1 MNLDKFCEV
10 ELKKVEKDIK
20 EDISI
25 GGATT
30 SADVSGMDG
39 STKADKMDAAAHVDW
54 KSGGGPETNLGKR
67 AMKKKSVIVRRK
79 MPSTSLISSTPA
91 AK

>member
-1 MNLDKFCEV
+1 MDLDKFCER
-10 ELKKVEKDIK
+10 ELDKVKKDIR
-20 EDISI
+20 EDIAM
-25 GGATT
+25 GATT

-39 STKADKMDAAAHVDW
+39 ATKADKMDAAAHVDW

-67 AMKKKSVIVRRK
+67 AQKKKSIVRRK

>member
-1 MNLDKFCEV
+1 MNLDKFCEE
-10 ELKKVEKDIK
+10 ELKKVDRDIR
-20 EDISI
+20 EDIAM
-25 GGATT
+25 GATT

-39 STKADKMDAAAHVDW
+39 ATKADKMDAAAHVDW

-67 AMKKKSVIVRRK
+67 AMKKKSAIVRRK